1 MNLQALMRQA
11 QSMQKNLI
19 DSKNKIEKLLQKPVT
34 LFRAPFGSYNNTL
47 IEVAESLSL
56 KTIQWDVDSLDWK
69 DLTATQIA
77 KRVISK
83 VKNGSIILC
92 HNNGLH
98 TYESLPLIF
107 ADLTKKGYNI

>member
-1 MNLQALMRQA
+1 MHYKYN
-11 QSMQKNLI
+11 I
-19 DSKNKIEKLLQKPVT
+19 TFV
-34 LFRAPFGSYNNTL
+34 SY
-47 IEVAESLSL
+47 
-56 KTIQWDVDSLDWK
+56 VDSLDWK
-69 DLTATQIA
+69 DLSATQIA

-107 ADLTKKGYNI
+107 ADLTKKGYKFVKVSELIYKENYQMSVDGRQILKNGQN